1 MKIDPDLKPTQII
14 NNWNYKI
21 LCGYC
26 LIVSAL
32 VAFIPTVVAQK
43 IDRKALVSRHNLH
56 ITKKDLRGPT
66 QVGNGHF
73 AFGFD
78 ITGLQTFYDDVNTL
92 SDWGWHK
99 FPVPKGTDPYLYKGR
114 EWNMQGRWVRYD
126 VHNEQEHDLYYWM
139 RANPQR
145 LNLGRLKFIF
155 KDNDGRLLNLKDIE
169 SPVQDLDMW
178 TGVAVSSYQIA
189 GKKVIV
195 TTICDPVKDAITL
208 KVQAPKLNDGTIML
222 QLEFPYASNQEFSNA
237 GDWNNP
243 DKHIT
248 TANIGKDNAT
258 FTRKLDSTSFDVLL
272 SWKGGG
278 KLERKNMHT
287 YLLAPKGGSTI
298 EVSLGFQDLGT
309 TLQLPTFTSTK
320 LASIQKWK
328 SFWNTGGAIDL
339 SKSRDP
345 RWKELERRI
354 VLSQYLME
362 VNEAGTLPPQE
373 SGLVNNGWYGK
384 YHFEM
389 LWWHAAHYALWGRMS
404 KMDGLTSIYRS
415 DVSYYVPKAKEQGYD
430 GVRWPKTLGG
440 RERWEWPN
448 ETNPLLIWQQP
459 HPIFFAELDYRSNP
473 TPATINKWKDIVLK
487 TADFMASYPV
497 YNRLENRFILG
508 YPLQVVSENADQHT
522 TINPVFELSYWRTG
536 LRLAQDWRKRMGL
549 KENKKYQDVLD
560 KLSALPEKDGKYES
574 WENIHNMWSIYNFE
588 HPALIGAYGMLPG
601 DGVDIQTMDRT
612 LSMVEKTWK
621 FEHTWGWDFPMLAM
635 TAARLGHADKAV
647 SYLLDYPSFTW
658 DEHGLSG
665 GGIAPYPYFPSNGG
679 LLYAVAMMAQGWDG
693 STGSAPGFPKDG
705 SWTVVYEGL
714 HPAL

>member
-1 MKIDPDLKPTQII
+1 MNWDTKSSKI
-14 NNWNYKI
+14 NNFLRCGLIAI
-21 LCGYC
+21 LVIGG
-26 LIVSAL
+26 VN
-32 VAFIPTVVAQK
+32 TTDAQK

-56 ITKKDLRGPT
+56 LTKKDLRGPT

-78 ITGLQTFYDDVNTL
+78 ITGLQTFNNDANTL

-99 FPVPKGTDPYLYKGR
+99 FPLPKGTDPYQYKGR
-114 EWNMQGRWVRYD
+114 EWNTQGRWVRYD
-126 VHNEQEHDLYYWM
+126 VHNEPERDLYYWM

-155 KDNDGRLLNLKDIE
+155 KGNDGSLLTLKDIE
-169 SPVQDLDMW
+169 SPVQDLDLW
-178 TGVAVSSYQIA
+178 TGVAVSSYQVA
-189 GKKVIV
+189 GKKVTV
-195 TTICDPVKDAITL
+195 TTICHPDKDAITV
-208 KVQAPKLNDGTIML
+208 KVDAPKLNDGKIML
-222 QLEFPYASNQEFSNA
+222 QLEFPYASNEEFSNA
-237 GDWNNP
+237 GDWGKS
-243 DKHIT
+243 DKHLT
-248 TANIGKDNAT
+248 TASIGKEKAV
-258 FTRKLDSTSFDVLL
+258 FKRQLDSTRFDVLL
-272 SWKGGG
+272 QWKGGG
-278 KLERKNMHT
+278 KLETKNMHT
-287 YLLAPKGGSTI
+287 YLLSPTGGLSL
-298 EVSLGFQDLGT
+298 EVSLGFQDQGT
-309 TLQLPTFTSTK
+309 ILQLPTFAATK
-320 LASIQKWK
+320 QASVQKWK
-328 SFWNTGGAIDL
+328 AFWNTGGAIDL
-339 SKSRDP
+339 SQSKDP
-345 RWKELERRI
+345 RWKELERRV

-404 KMDGLTSIYRS
+404 KMDGLTSIYHS
-415 DVSYYVPKAKEQGYD
+415 DLSYYVPKAKEQGYD

-440 RERWEWPN
+440 KERWEWPN

-459 HPIFFAELDYRSNP
+459 HPIFFAELECRTNP
-473 TPATINKWKDIVLK
+473 SQATIDKWKDVVSK
-487 TADFMASYPV
+487 TADFMASFPV
-497 YNRLENRFILG
+497 YNRLEQRYILG
-508 YPLQVVSENADQHT
+508 YPLQVVSENADQRT

-536 LRLAQDWRKRMGL
+536 LRLAQEWRKRAGL
-549 KENKKYQDVLD
+549 PENKKYKDILD

-574 WENIHNMWSIYNFE
+574 WENIHKMWSVYNFE

-601 DGVDIQTMDRT
+601 DGVDVPTMDRT
-612 LSMVEKTWK
+612 LAMVEKTWK

-635 TAARLGHADKAV
+635 SAARLGHADKAV

-665 GGIAPYPYFPSNGG
+665 GGVAPYPYFPSNGG
-679 LLYAVAMMAQGWDG
+679 LLYAVAMMAAGWDG

-705 SWTVVYEGL
+705 SWTVKMEGL